1 MSGVKGVYG
10 TMIAAVCLGAC
21 NGRGPTPGSPAHAA
35 EVLAAFTKPGANHE
49 ALTKTLRPKPDDYA
63 AVFVGDAARK
73 VQVWEDR
80 LWAAGGGKLIINPA
94 PAQTEITI
102 AVVAQP
108 ELWMA
113 EREGNG
119 QRCLGA
125 HASIA
130 DKLQPGA
137 VLACA
142 RFVQPGE
149 RLGFRVEALAWVNGH
164 WAFFPTPFPP
174 LE

>member
-1 MSGVKGVYG
+1 MVKGAC
-10 TMIAAVCLGAC
+10 IATIAVVGLYAC

-80 LWAAGGGKLIINPA
+80 LWDAGGGKLIINPA
-94 PAQTEITI
+94 PAQMEIRI
-102 AVVAQP
+102 ATASQP
-108 ELWMA
+108 EIWRA
-113 EREGNG
+113 EREGNT
-119 QRCLGA
+119 QRCLGS
-125 HASIA
+125 HARIA
-130 DKLQPGA
+130 DKLQPRA
-137 VLACA
+137 VVYCA
-142 RFVQPGE
+142 RFVKPGE
-149 RLGFRVEALAWVNGH
+149 RLGFPVDVLVWVNGH